1 MTLRRGLSVLSA
13 TTIAIGLT
21 AACGDGAPREAQPE
35 APPAPAAAESPVAV
49 NEKWRAKHETDYRR
63 DWVTIAGLH
72 PLKPGINTAGSAPA
86 NDIVLPAGDT
96 GDSGQVRAHRQGRP
110 LRAGRQVPRSC

>member
-1 MTLRRGLSVLSA
+1 MTFRRGLSVLSA
-13 TTIAIGLT
+13 TTIAMGLT
-21 AACGDGAPREAQPE
+21 AACGGGAPREAQPE

-72 PLKPGINTAGSAPA
+72 PLKSGVNTAGSAA
-86 NDIVLPAGDT
+86 SNDIVLPAAAP
-96 GDSGQVRAHRQGRP
+96 GQVWAGSCATDRQCASSRRQM
-110 LRAGRQVPRSC
+110 LRSS